1 MNGLNV
7 TRYLHKDH
15 KNYFNEI
22 DKKSITLAGLSM
34 DIIYINRDST

>member
-15 KNYFNEI
+15 KDSLMKF
-22 DKKSITLAGLSM
+22 DKKSITLALPS
-34 DIIYINRDST
+34 Y